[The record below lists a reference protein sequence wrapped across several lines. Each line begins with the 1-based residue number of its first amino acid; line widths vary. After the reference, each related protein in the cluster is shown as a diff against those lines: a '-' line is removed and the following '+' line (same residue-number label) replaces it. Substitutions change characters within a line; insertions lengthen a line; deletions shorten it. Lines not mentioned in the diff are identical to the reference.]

1 MKYRNGKVAL
11 MHLFSIACL
20 FSSFLAADSSFTIY
34 RLNRQSPVNITFS
47 LFTLS
52 FALSCFCIANSSSA
66 SSYELCRFWYRMNI
80 PFGIFLPGMAL
91 HFSMFFARKNRIA
104 KSPPVVFAVYFLPV
118 FFIIGMLFFG
128 YFNADFKHTSWGWD
142 SDIDYF
148 SGYNWVFALLYSLP
162 NLLSVYYVYLWRRK
176 AENEY
181 EIKQASVLIL
191 PYISGMIAIIV
202 NPYFFYIEES
212 EFLNFLL
219 NMFSIAAFLY
229 FLAGTRRAVKK
240 YNFLKIKPESRIDIL
255 IKGIAEPAMITDTEG
270 NVICYNKSALT
281 FVRDRVKRYISN
293 IFTFELVPA
302 ALKDELK
309 KMLEVKDPEAEIT
322 YRNLEDYEL
331 KKKYTVTIKKIIIN
345 DNETAGLLWLLKED
359 RNITSFIDKFYITR
373 RQMDI
378 INLVLSGS
386 SNREIS
392 AKLGISERT
401 VENHIFN
408 IYNKIGVDNR
418 IELFNTAVSYGII
431 SN

>member
-1 MKYRNGKVAL
+1 

-20 FSSFLAADSSFTIY
+20 FASFLAVDSSLRIY

-80 PFGIFLPGMAL
+80 PFGIYLPGMAL
-91 HFSMFFARKNRIA
+91 HFSMFLARKNRVA
-104 KSPPVVFAVYFLPV
+104 KNPFVIFAIYILPV
-118 FFIIGMLFFG
+118 FFIISMLFFN
-128 YFNADFKHTSWGWD
+128 YFNPAFKHTAWGWD
-142 SDIDYF
+142 SDLDYF
-148 SGYNWVFALLYSLP
+148 SGYNWVFALLYSIP
-162 NLLSVYYVYLWRRK
+162 NPLSAYYIHLWRRK
-176 AENEY
+176 AESDY
-181 EIKQASVLIL
+181 EKKQASALL
-191 PYISGMIAIIV
+191 FPYISGMIAIIV
-202 NPYFFYIEES
+202 NPYFFYVEYS

-229 FLAGTRRAVKK
+229 FLAGTRKAVKK
-240 YNFLKIKPESRIDIL
+240 YNFLKIKPESRIDVL
-255 IKGIAEPAMITDTEG
+255 IKGISDPAMITDVNG
-270 NVICYNKSALT
+270 NVICYNKHV
-281 FVRDRVKRYISN
+281 FEIIKNKVKRYVDN
-293 IFTFELVPA
+293 IFNYEHIPSS
-302 ALKDELK
+302 LKDDLK
-309 KMLEVKDPEAEIT
+309 KMLDSEDPENEII
-322 YRNLEDYEL
+322 YRDFNDYAL
-331 KKKYTVTIKKIIIN
+331 NKKYSVTVKKIIIN

-359 RNITSFIDKFYITR
+359 RNITSFIEKFDITR

-378 INLVLSGS
+378 IHLVLSGS

-392 AKLGISERT
+392 LKLGISERT